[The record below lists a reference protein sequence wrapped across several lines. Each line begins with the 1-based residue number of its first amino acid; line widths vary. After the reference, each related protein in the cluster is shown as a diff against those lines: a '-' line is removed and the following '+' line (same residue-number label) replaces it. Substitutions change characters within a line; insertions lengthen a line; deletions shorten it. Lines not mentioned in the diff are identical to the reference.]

1 MQYIAYDV
9 HKRYTWGR
17 AEDKAGRVLRQERIE
32 HKPGA
37 VRKFLA
43 GLEAGSPVA
52 VETVGNWYWMVDEI
66 ERAGFQPRLVNAGL
80 AKVMMGQVNK
90 TDKLDARGLNLLQ
103 RTGTLPTV
111 WIPPAPLRD
120 ARELPRARMV
130 LVGQRTQL
138 KNRVHA
144 TLAKYG
150 LQPPEVSDLFGVTG
164 RRLLGEL
171 LDQLPPH
178 SALVTRTTLE
188 HLDHLEQAIAQLD
201 ARIGVTFHLTPEI
214 QLLRTLPGVGPILSV
229 VLAAEIGD
237 IARFPTAER
246 FAAYAGT
253 VATVHASGGKQ
264 WGGRTRRNCNPYLK
278 WALVE
283 AANAVLLRPDTPA
296 NQHAVSLYRRLRARR
311 GHGKAIVAV
320 GRHLAEAAWWIL
332 RKEQAYRPPA
342 SSTRG

>member
-17 AEDKAGRVLRQERIE
+17 AEDETGRLVRQERIE
-32 HKPGA
+32 HRPGA
-37 VRKFLA
+37 VGAFLT
-43 GLEAGSPVA
+43 GLEPGSPVA

-66 ERAGFQPRLVNAGL
+66 ERAGFRPRLVNAGL

-111 WIPPAPLRD
+111 WIPPAQVRD
-120 ARELPRARMV
+120 ARELPRTRMV

-150 LQPPEVSDLFGVTG
+150 LPAPEVSDVFGVTG
-164 RRLLGEL
+164 RRLLEEL
-171 LDQLPPH
+171 LEQLPPH
-178 SALVTRTTLE
+178 SAEVTRATLE
-188 HLDHLEQAIAQLD
+188 QLDHLRQVIARLD
-201 ARIGVTFHLTPEI
+201 GRIAATFHPTPGI
-214 QLLRTLPGVGPILSV
+214 HVLRTLPGVGPILSV

-237 IARFPTAER
+237 IARFPDAEH

-253 VATVHASGGKQ
+253 VATVHASGGKH
-264 WGGRTRRNCNPYLK
+264 WGGHTRRSCNPYLK

-283 AANAVLLRPDTPA
+283 AANAALLHR
-296 NQHAVSLYRRLRARR
+296 NQPTHQHVAALYHRVRARR

-320 GRHLAEAAWWIL
+320 ARHLAEAAYWTL
-332 RKEQAYRPPA
+332 TKEQAYCPPA

>member
-9 HKRYTWGR
+9 HKRYSWGR
-17 AEDKAGRVLRQERIE
+17 AEDETGRVLRQERIE
-32 HKPGA
+32 HRPGA
-37 VRKFLA
+37 VQSFLA
-43 GLEAGSPVA
+43 GLEPGSPVA

-66 ERAGFQPRLVNAGL
+66 ERAGFRPKLVNAGL

-111 WIPPAPLRD
+111 WIPPAAVRD

-150 LQPPEVSDLFGVTG
+150 LPAPEVSDLFGVKG
-164 RRLLGEL
+164 RRLLGGL

-178 SALVTRTTLE
+178 TAAVTR
-188 HLDHLEQAIAQLD
+188 AILGQLD
-201 ARIGVTFHLTPEI
+201 QLAQTIAEVDQRIAAAFHPTKEI
-214 QLLRTLPGVGPILSV
+214 ELLRTLPGVGPILSV

-237 IARFPTAER
+237 IARFPNAER
-246 FAAYAGT
+246 FAAYTGT

-264 WGGRTRRNCNPYLK
+264 WGGRTRRNCNVYLK

-283 AANAVLLRPDTPA
+283 AANATLLRPHQPSHRHVA
-296 NQHAVSLYRRLRARR
+296 ALYQRIRARR

-320 GRHLAEAAWWIL
+320 ARHLAEAAYWVLI
-332 RKEQAYRPPA
+332 KDQAYRPPA